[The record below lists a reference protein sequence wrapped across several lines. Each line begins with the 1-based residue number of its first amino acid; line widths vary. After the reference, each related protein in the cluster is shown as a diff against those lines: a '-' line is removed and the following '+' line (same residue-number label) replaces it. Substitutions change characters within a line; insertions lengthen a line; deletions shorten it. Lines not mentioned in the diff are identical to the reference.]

1 MNKDKQMTSES
12 LFKEALNLRPVERLQ
27 LMEWLAQSLDKPD
40 EKIDRAWAEES
51 EKRAKALYAG
61 KVNTISLNEIIER
74 YK

>member
-1 MNKDKQMTSES
+1 MNSKS

-27 LMEWLAQSLDKPD
+27 LMEWIAQSLDRPD
-40 EKIDRAWAEES
+40 EKIDSVWTEES

-61 KVNTISLNEIIER
+61 KVNTFSLNEIIER